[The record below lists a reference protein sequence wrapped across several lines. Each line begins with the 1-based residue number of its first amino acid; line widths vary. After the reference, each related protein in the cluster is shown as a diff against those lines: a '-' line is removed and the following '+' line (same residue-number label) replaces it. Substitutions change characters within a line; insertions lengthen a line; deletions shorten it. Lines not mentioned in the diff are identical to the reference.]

1 MFKRL
6 GREGGFS
13 ETHQN
18 ISLCIYSG
26 VFFRLEKG
34 VQNTKIPFKI
44 IIMESDMTY
53 LPLRIG
59 ENNLEIKADRAYR
72 SNLSI
77 DEQVSFDINS
87 LYFFDTETGIKIR

>member
-1 MFKRL
+1 
-6 GREGGFS
+6 
-13 ETHQN
+13 
-18 ISLCIYSG
+18 
-26 VFFRLEKG
+26 
-34 VQNTKIPFKI
+34 
-44 IIMESDMTY
+44 MTY